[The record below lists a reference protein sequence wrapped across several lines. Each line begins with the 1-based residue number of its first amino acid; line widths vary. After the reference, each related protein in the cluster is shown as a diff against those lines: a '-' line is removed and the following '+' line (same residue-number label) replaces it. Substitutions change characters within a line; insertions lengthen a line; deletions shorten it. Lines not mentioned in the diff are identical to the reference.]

1 MHWNAVGT
9 DNPIVSQS
17 IDYFNS
23 KNEAL
28 VVMLSPQYF
37 QKSRTAITSGSLKF
51 ASLDRRCVSEL
62 LTY

>member
-37 QKSRTAITSGSLKF
+37 QKSRTAILLVALLSLRHWTED
-51 ASLDRRCVSEL
+51 ASVNC
-62 LTY
+62 